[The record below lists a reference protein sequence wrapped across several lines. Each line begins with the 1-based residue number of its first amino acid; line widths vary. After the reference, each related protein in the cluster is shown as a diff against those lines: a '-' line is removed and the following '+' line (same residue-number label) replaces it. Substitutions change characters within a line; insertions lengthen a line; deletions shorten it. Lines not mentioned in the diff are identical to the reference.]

1 MRTLILLGILLVA
14 FALVS
19 EVAQTALSISVAV
32 VFAIVLFLSV
42 FLDLSDLSYGQKS
55 KDVLN
60 KDDITELGVPAAVEE
75 ADAIIAEV
83 SSTTPTR
90 EMSNDR

>member
-19 EVAQTALSISVAV
+19 EVAQIALSISVAV

-42 FLDLSDLSYGQKS
+42 FLDLNDLSYGQKS

-60 KDDITELGVPAAVEE
+60 EDDITELGVPAAVEE

-90 EMSNDR
+90 ETSNDR

>member
-55 KDVLN
+55 KDILN
-60 KDDITELGVPAAVEE
+60 KDDITELGVPAAAEE

-90 EMSNDR
+90 ETSNDR